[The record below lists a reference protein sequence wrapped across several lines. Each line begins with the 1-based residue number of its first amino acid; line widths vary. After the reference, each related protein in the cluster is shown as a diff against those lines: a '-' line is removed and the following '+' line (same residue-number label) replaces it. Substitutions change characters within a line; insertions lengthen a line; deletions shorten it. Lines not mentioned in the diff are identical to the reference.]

1 MKVLVTGV
9 TSFLG
14 VYTALQLLGEDH
26 EVIGAVRPGSK
37 NEAVLT
43 ERGIAKYPNY
53 RTVYLDFDKL
63 PDAECGEEHFAE
75 IVEKTG
81 EGKKVIDAWLHF
93 AWDGI
98 GSAGRENTDIQI
110 QNIENAKKAYIMAK
124 LLGAKKFIF
133 AGSQAEYGDGNH
145 RSPRPISPYGKAK
158 RAFGRWATE
167 QSLLGQIYDKDAMQF
182 IHMRIFSVYGDGDH
196 KTSLVNT
203 VLKGSIK
210 KTPVVL
216 GPCVQRWNYLEV
228 RDCARAIS
236 ILIESKDTRTD
247 VYDIAGNDS
256 RVLKKYVQAMN
267 EIAGGGAELEFGIR
281 SNNAEGGYNMSP
293 EILKLQRLGFRQ
305 EISFEDGIGELVEKK
320 RMELEAG

>member
-1 MKVLVTGV
+1 MKVLITGV

-14 VYTALQLLGEDH
+14 VHTALQLLGEGH

-37 NEAVLT
+37 NESVLE
-43 ERGIAKYPNY
+43 ERGVTEYQTY
-53 RTVYLDFDKL
+53 RTVYLDFDSL
-63 PDAECGEEHFAE
+63 PDAELGEEHFAE
-75 IVEKTG
+75 QVEKTG
-81 EGKKVIDAWLHF
+81 DGEDVIDAWLHF

-110 QNIENAKKAYIMAK
+110 QNIENAKKAYLMAK
-124 LLGAKKFIF
+124 ILGAKKFVF

-145 RSPRPISPYGKAK
+145 RLPRPVSPYGKAK

-167 QSLLGQIYDKDAMQF
+167 QSLLGQIYDSEAMQF

-210 KTPVVL
+210 RTPVVL

-236 ILIESKDTRTD
+236 ILIQSNDTRTD
-247 VYDIAGNDS
+247 VYDIAGSDS
-256 RVLKKYVQAMN
+256 KILKKYVQEMN
-267 EIAGGGAELEFGIR
+267 EIAGGGAELEFGMR
-281 SNNAEGGYNMSP
+281 SNNAEGAANMAP

-305 EISFEDGIGELVEKK
+305 EISFEEGIGELVQKK
-320 RMELEAG
+320 RLELEAG

>member
-1 MKVLVTGV
+1 MKVLITGV

-14 VYTALQLLGEDH
+14 VYTALQLLEKDY
-26 EVIGAVRPGSK
+26 EVIGAVRPDSK
-37 NEAVLT
+37 NEEVLDK
-43 ERGIAKYPNY
+43 RGITGNPHYK
-53 RTVYLDFDKL
+53 TVYMDFDKL
-63 PDAECGEEHFAE
+63 PEPELGEEHFAE
-75 IVEKTG
+75 LVERTMD
-81 EGKKVIDAWLHF
+81 EAPVIDAWIHF

-124 LLGAKKFIF
+124 VLGAKKFIF

-145 RSPRPISPYGKAK
+145 RTPRPVSPYGKAK

-167 QSLLGQIYDKDAMQF
+167 QSLLAQMYDENPMQF

-210 KTPVVL
+210 GTPVVL

-228 RDCARAIS
+228 RDCARAIC
-236 ILIESKDTRTD
+236 ILLESKETRTD
-247 VYDIAGNDS
+247 VYDIAGDDS
-256 RVLKKYVQAMN
+256 RVLRKYVQAMN
-267 EIAGGGAELEFGIR
+267 EIAGGGAELEFGTR
-281 SNNAEGGYNMSP
+281 ANNAEGAASMAP
-293 EILKLQRLGFRQ
+293 EILKIQRLGFHQ
-305 EISFEDGIGELVEKK
+305 EISFEEGIGELVAKK
-320 RMELEAG
+320 RLELEAG